1 MELTFI
7 KQGDKYVAE
16 FEVTSDFN
24 LHIERDVKEGGFL
37 FVNQRT
43 SKEGQYDSVGGASFN
58 YGDPVVDIDFTGLV
72 YPKYIQVISKV
83 LPTKAEVTVS
93 EGGSVGYGEEQIEKL
108 LNTAV

>member
-43 SKEGQYDSVGGASFN
+43 SKEGQYDSVRGASFN
-58 YGDPVVDIDFTGLV
+58 YGDPVVDIDFTGMI
-72 YPKYIQVISKV
+72 YPKYIQVVSKV
-83 LPTKAEVTVS
+83 LPTMAVVTVG
-93 EGGSVGYGEEQIEKL
+93 EGGEVGYSETQISET
-108 LNTAV
+108 LNTPI